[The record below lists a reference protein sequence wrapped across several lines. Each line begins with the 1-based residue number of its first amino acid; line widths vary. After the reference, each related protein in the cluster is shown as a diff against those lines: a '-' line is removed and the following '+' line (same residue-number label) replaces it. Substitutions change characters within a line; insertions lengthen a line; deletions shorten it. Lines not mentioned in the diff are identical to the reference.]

1 MRRNWL
7 IHHVTHFLLENH
19 LSHGS
24 SRVGSLLNNSEM
36 AYKLINTEF
45 PDQNQTFIDSLESAL
60 WAVQKIKGSPGTID
74 DLIKEIEKAKALAN
88 K

>member
-7 IHHVTHFLLENH
+7 IHHVTHCLLENH

-24 SRVGSLLNNSEM
+24 SRVGSWLKNSEM

-74 DLIKEIEKAKALAN
+74 DLIKEIEKAKALTN

>member
-24 SRVGSLLNNSEM
+24 SRVGSILKNSEM

>member
-1 MRRNWL
+1 M
-7 IHHVTHFLLENH
+7 THFLLQNH
-19 LSHGS
+19 LSHDS
-24 SRVGSLLNNSEM
+24 PRISALLKNSEM

-60 WAVQKIKGSPGTID
+60 WAVQKIKGSPGTIE

>member
-1 MRRNWL
+1 
-7 IHHVTHFLLENH
+7 
-19 LSHGS
+19 
-24 SRVGSLLNNSEM
+24 M
-36 AYKLINTEF
+36 AYKFINTEF

-60 WAVQKIKGSPGTID
+60 WAVQKIKGSPGTIE

>member
-1 MRRNWL
+1 
-7 IHHVTHFLLENH
+7 
-19 LSHGS
+19 
-24 SRVGSLLNNSEM
+24 M

-74 DLIKEIEKAKALAN
+74 DLIKEIEKAKALTN

>member
-1 MRRNWL
+1 M
-7 IHHVTHFLLENH
+7 THFLLQNQ
-19 LSHGS
+19 LSHVS
-24 SRVGSLLNNSEM
+24 SRIGPLLKNSEM

-60 WAVQKIKGSPGTID
+60 WAVQKIKGSPGTIE